1 METSE
6 ATRPPDEVRDLI
18 ATEEENIAPE
28 AIGGVEDE
36 ATFLLKTQLITSLE
50 VNRDQRRRYARNTFW
65 LTVTWITL
73 VILIVAAN
81 GLKLRIFGEW
91 RQLLSLSDAVV
102 ITLIS
107 TTTLNVFGFFLL
119 VMKYLFNTEELKEM
133 KDVLIKNR

>member
-1 METSE
+1 M
-6 ATRPPDEVRDLI
+6 
-18 ATEEENIAPE
+18 
-28 AIGGVEDE
+28 
-36 ATFLLKTQLITSLE
+36 
-50 VNRDQRRRYARNTFW
+50 NRDQRRRYARNTFW